1 MQLNILNSKNVKCF
15 NVCEG
20 VELVER
26 NKDGPLPSPA
36 VPWIVSACENPDK
49 KMK

>member
-36 VPWIVSACENPDK
+36 VPCIVSAYEDPDK